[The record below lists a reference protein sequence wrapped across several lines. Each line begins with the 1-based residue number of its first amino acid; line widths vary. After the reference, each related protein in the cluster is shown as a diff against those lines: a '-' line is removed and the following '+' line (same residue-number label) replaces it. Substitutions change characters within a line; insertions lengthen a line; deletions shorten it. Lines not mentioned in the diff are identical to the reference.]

1 MLSVVYGTSG
11 APEAHKKPRNARN
24 SHGENPA
31 KSDAVKFFTH
41 TLDTEPYSFFNFK
54 PTIFSHFQQLL
65 QTPDKVLLLTDVNPS
80 RKYPACDINTSN
92 LFDDEGDPIF
102 NLDAQTSPN
111 PATPTPSSS
120 KPKTNKQN
128 TGLKRTLCTS
138 VQKKKR
144 SRKQRADADIVTEKP
159 IQAVP
164 PTATDIAAIAPPP
177 LLTQP
182 TQTAL
187 QKPKPFRHPQLLTLP
202 SRIAIP
208 IDPSYQQLLECS
220 FLPVSGLKGNALFN
234 AFLTFCS
241 SNEQHAVLVSRAFVS
256 QSVTLQ
262 GKNAGS
268 KTGNIIS
275 SMFITCTNKF

>member
-1 MLSVVYGTSG
+1 M
-11 APEAHKKPRNARN
+11 
-24 SHGENPA
+24 
-31 KSDAVKFFTH
+31 
-41 TLDTEPYSFFNFK
+41 
-54 PTIFSHFQQLL
+54 
-65 QTPDKVLLLTDVNPS
+65 LTDANFASKVNPS

-144 SRKQRADADIVTEKP
+144 SKNQRAAADILPEQP
-159 IQAVP
+159 IQPVP
-164 PTATDIAAIAPPP
+164 PTATVIAVIAPPTQQ
-177 LLTQP
+177 TQP

-187 QKPKPFRHPQLLTLP
+187 PKPKPFRHPQLLALP

-262 GKNAGS
+262 GEMLAVRQVTLFPHVNNLYQKILRTNALRLPYFCSAGC
-268 KTGNIIS
+268 IS
-275 SMFITCTNKF
+275 EDGYSCSVQT

>member
-1 MLSVVYGTSG
+1 M
-11 APEAHKKPRNARN
+11 
-24 SHGENPA
+24 
-31 KSDAVKFFTH
+31 
-41 TLDTEPYSFFNFK
+41 
-54 PTIFSHFQQLL
+54 
-65 QTPDKVLLLTDVNPS
+65 LTDANFASKVNPS

-144 SRKQRADADIVTEKP
+144 SKNQRAAADILPEQP
-159 IQAVP
+159 IQPVP
-164 PTATDIAAIAPPP
+164 PTATVIATVAPPP
-177 LLTQP
+177 QQTQP

-187 QKPKPFRHPQLLTLP
+187 QKPKPFRHPQLLALP

-262 GKNAGS
+262 GEMLAVRQVTLFPQCS
-268 KTGNIIS
+268 
-275 SMFITCTNKF
+275 